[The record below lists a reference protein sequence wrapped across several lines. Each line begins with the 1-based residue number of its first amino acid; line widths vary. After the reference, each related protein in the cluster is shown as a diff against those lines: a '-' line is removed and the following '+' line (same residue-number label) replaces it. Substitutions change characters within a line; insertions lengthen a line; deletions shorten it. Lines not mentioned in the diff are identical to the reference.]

1 MSTKEYQCHIG
12 YLPGSPGFMQNK
24 FFVRDSKDKRL
35 EPFAHLRNELE
46 ARGILVETAD
56 CGSAPYDILLVH
68 RIDINAGRLLALLS
82 ECADTRLIYI
92 VTEEEATCPLHCA
105 KVLRQLAFDAVLTW
119 RPSIIADGAV
129 PYRYPNPTRAY
140 ESGPGFNE
148 RNLLVAIAAN
158 KAPRLFANNQ
168 LYTTRRIL
176 FEKLMNDSRFHL
188 YGPGWSFNPKAPGT
202 YGGTIENKLDAVAQ
216 FRFSL
221 ILENTRE
228 PGGVTE
234 KIFDAMSCGSV
245 PVYLGAP
252 DIAEWIPR
260 TCYIDLEEL
269 GAENLC
275 EKLAAI
281 SHARWS
287 AYQESIRAFFSTSA
301 YRQFTEPGFVA
312 AVDKA
317 LQRAKLSNVK
327 RSRTSMWLR
336 LISAAITCP
345 SVFFYRGGQ
354 RFILDLLAAP
364 FKLPRGA
371 RS

>member
-1 MSTKEYQCHIG
+1 MR
-12 YLPGSPGFMQNK
+12 NK
-24 FFVRDSKDKRL
+24 FFARGSKDKRL
-35 EPFAHLRNELE
+35 EPFAQLREELA

-68 RIDINAGRLLALLS
+68 RIDINTGLLLSLLS
-82 ECADTRLIYI
+82 ERADTRIVYI

-105 KVLRQLAFDAVLTW
+105 KVLRQLSFDAVLTW
-119 RPSIIADGAV
+119 RPSIIADGAI
-129 PYRYPNPTRAY
+129 PYRYPNPTRTY
-140 ESGPGFNE
+140 EPGPAFSE
-148 RNLLVAIAAN
+148 RSLLVAIAAN
-158 KAPRLFANNQ
+158 KAPRLFAGNQ
-168 LYTTRRIL
+168 LYSARRIL
-176 FEKLMNDSRFHL
+176 FKKLMQDARFHL
-188 YGPGWSFNPKAPGT
+188 YGPGWNFDPSSPGK
-202 YGGTIENKLDAVAQ
+202 YGGTIEDKLDTVAQ

-234 KIFDAMSCGSV
+234 KVFDAMSRGSV

-275 EKLAAI
+275 NKLAAI
-281 SHARWS
+281 SHERWT
-287 AYQESIRAFFSTSA
+287 AYQEAIRAFLATSA

-317 LQRAKLSNVK
+317 LQKAKLSNVK
-327 RSRTSMWLR
+327 RSRASMWLR
-336 LISAAITCP
+336 FVLAAIACP

-354 RFILDLLAAP
+354 RYILDLLAAP
-364 FKLPRGA
+364 FKSRYGA